1 MRESLLELST
11 EVAAALAARHPVV
24 ALESTL
30 ISHGLPW
37 PDNLETARRLHATV
51 RARGAVPAT
60 VGVVNGR
67 LVVGLSDGQV
77 EHLARAQGVAKLGV
91 RDLAPALAQLRDG
104 ATTVAS
110 TAVTA
115 RRAGIDV
122 FATGGVGGVHRGART
137 TWDESADLAVL
148 ADTPL
153 TVVCSGVKSILD
165 VPATLERLE
174 SLSIAVIGFRTDRFP
189 GFYLTDSGH
198 PVGWRADSAAEVA
211 AVMRARAG
219 LQLDRAALLV
229 ANPIPAE
236 EQLDPIL
243 HDRVLARA
251 EAAAEASGV
260 IGKDVTPYLLA
271 YFHDATGG
279 LSLHVNVALIIGNA
293 TLAADIAVA
302 AAAG

>member
-1 MRESLLELST
+1 MRESLLEVST
-11 EVAAALAARHPVV
+11 EVAAALADHHPVV

-51 RARGAVPAT
+51 RAGGAVPAT
-60 VGVVNGR
+60 VGVVAGR
-67 LVVGLSDGQV
+67 LVVGLSDQEV
-77 EHLARAQGVAKLGV
+77 EHLARAHGVAKLGL

-122 FATGGVGGVHRGART
+122 FATGGVGGVHRGAST

-165 VPATLERLE
+165 VAATLERLE
-174 SLSIAVIGFRTDRFP
+174 SLSVAVVGFRTDRFP

-198 PVGWRADSAAEVA
+198 PVGWRADSATEIA
-211 AVMRARAG
+211 AIMRARAG
-219 LQLDRAALLV
+219 LQLGQGALLI
-229 ANPIPAE
+229 ANPVPPE
-236 EQLDPIL
+236 QQLDPDL
-243 HDRVLARA
+243 HDRVLAQA
-251 EAAAEASGV
+251 LAAADAAG
-260 IGKDVTPYLLA
+260 IAGKDVTPYLLA
-271 YFHDATGG
+271 YFHRATGG
-279 LSLHVNVALIIGNA
+279 LSLQVNVTILLANA
-293 TLAADIAVA
+293 GLAADIAVA
-302 AAAG
+302 AAG